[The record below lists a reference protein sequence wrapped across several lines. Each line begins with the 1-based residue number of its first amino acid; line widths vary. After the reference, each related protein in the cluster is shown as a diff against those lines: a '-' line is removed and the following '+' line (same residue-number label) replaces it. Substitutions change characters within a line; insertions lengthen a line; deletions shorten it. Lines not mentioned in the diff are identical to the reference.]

1 MKQPCGVPLPQPWQQ
16 QIGQSL
22 ELWGM
27 NRRKIEG
34 RDNLHFSFH
43 RDRREQ
49 RLVETE
55 AGESL
60 WS

>member
-1 MKQPCGVPLPQPWQQ
+1 MKQPCGVLLPQPWQQ
-16 QIGQSL
+16 RIGQSL

-34 RDNLHFSFH
+34 KEYLHFPFH
-43 RDRREQ
+43 SDRREQ
-49 RLVETE
+49 RIIETE

-60 WS
+60 